1 MGVNPTDT
9 GINIRGSEFSGD
21 MVGRP
26 ADEWRQVQ
34 FDRVFPRRGT
44 RGLRPVL
51 RPTPRHLKISG
62 LSPEDPR
69 GTCKWLVNVK
79 GTGTRF

>member
-34 FDRVFPRRGT
+34 FDRVFPQEEQEGSGPFSVQHLATWKFLVSRQKTPAG
-44 RGLRPVL
+44 PVN
-51 RPTPRHLKISG
+51 G
-62 LSPEDPR
+62 
-69 GTCKWLVNVK
+69 
-79 GTGTRF
+79 